1 MEEKTLVSE
10 ESTPASGFLFREDYL
25 LFGMLVR
32 HGLCTPQSL
41 EPLAKIQRERGKREP
56 LIAIL
61 AESSNMQ
68 DKSRKDIE
76 ELLKILST
84 PELRK
89 YLPNDLP
96 DIQTIVSVMTQREST
111 EKHDR
116 AGVTTVREGA
126 VDKGDPHLAETVQ
139 GSSPPA
145 TSTGTTPLRTSTS
158 YSFFGDLGE
167 SIDTALTETEKK
179 RVETARSKG
188 ELIGKPLA
196 GHILLDKL
204 GTGGQGEVYLAKQLS
219 LNRYVAMKRLYIPL
233 DAYPEDFLN
242 AFRIEAQTLGRI
254 NHARIVKVYEIF
266 MDQGIAF
273 FTMEHLNGKTL
284 KELVVESGGAM
295 RTDVVANLACQAC
308 SALSRTAE
316 DGLVHRD
323 IKPANMMVDENGDLK
338 IVDFGLAGMINDFG
352 MGEGFS
358 GTPQYA
364 SPEQVKSEQLTP
376 LSDMYSLG
384 MTLYYCLTGEL
395 PLKAGNP
402 KAMLRAQVDDVP
414 KPPSF
419 INTQL
424 PREVDRV
431 IMRMVEKDPKKRF
444 KDFDECFNAW
454 SRILAESNQS
464 TASFAGTKQLLGE
477 ALLQFTKSERVD
489 IMRRSIFLA
498 VAWFCLAV
506 GTLMGE
512 SALRN
517 HNMDYV
523 LKFCGDFGTYLL
535 AFSLSCI
542 FYVALA
548 RRGWLP
554 IVGSLRVWL
563 YVHISTAVPSV
574 AMLLLHSGNWLRDI
588 TPGGSQAKPLLT
600 ILISSV
606 LLVTAISGSVG
617 LMIFRALRR
626 QLQLRQMELRGA
638 KSDPKQLMMQALS
651 AQFLAGWR
659 LVHYPLA
666 VFFILMSV
674 LHIMQSLKF
683 MGG

>member
-32 HGLCTPQSL
+32 HGLCAPQSL
-41 EPLAKIQRERGKREP
+41 EPLAKLQWERGKREP
-56 LIAIL
+56 LISIL
-61 AESSNMQ
+61 AESSEMK

-76 ELLKILST
+76 ELLRILGT

-96 DIQTIVSVMTQREST
+96 DIETIVTVMTARNSAST
-111 EKHDR
+111 ERDIRKVDDP
-116 AGVTTVREGA
+116 AATLVMQTTPGTTGSGVTSNPRSTA
-126 VDKGDPHLAETVQ
+126 V
-139 GSSPPA
+139 
-145 TSTGTTPLRTSTS
+145 S
-158 YSFFGDLGE
+158 YSFAGDLTG
-167 SIDTALTETEKK
+167 SVDSVLSDSDRLRIAK
-179 RVETARSKG
+179 ARDKS

-204 GTGGQGEVYLAKQLS
+204 GTGGQGEVYLAKQVS
-219 LNRYVAMKRLYIPL
+219 LNRLVAMKRLHIPL
-233 DAYPEDFLN
+233 NANPEEFLT
-242 AFRIEAQTLGRI
+242 AFRIEAQTLGNI

-266 MDQGIAF
+266 MDQGIAC
-273 FTMEHLNGKTL
+273 FTMEFLNGKTL
-284 KELVVESGGAM
+284 KELVTESGGAM
-295 RTDVVANLACQAC
+295 RVDVVANLACQAC
-308 SALSRTAE
+308 SALARTAE

-338 IVDFGLAGMINDFG
+338 IVDFGLAGMMSDFG
-352 MGEGFS
+352 AGEGFS

-364 SPEQVKSEQLTP
+364 SPEQVRSEKLTP

-384 MTLYYCLTGEL
+384 ITLYYCLTGEL
-395 PLKAGNP
+395 PFKAGNP
-402 KAMLRAQVDDVP
+402 KAMLRAQVDEIP
-414 KPPSF
+414 KAPSL

-424 PREVDRV
+424 PREVDHV
-431 IMRMVEKDPKKRF
+431 ILRMVEKDPKKRF
-444 KDFDECFNAW
+444 KDFDECFAAW
-454 SRILAESNQS
+454 SRVLTEATQKG
-464 TASFAGTKQLLGE
+464 ASLAGTKQLLGE
-477 ALLQFTKSERVD
+477 ALLQFTRNERVD
-489 IMRRSIFLA
+489 ITKRSIFLA
-498 VAWFCLAV
+498 AAWFCLAI
-506 GTLMGE
+506 GTILGE
-512 SALRN
+512 KALRN
-517 HNMDYV
+517 HNMEYV

-542 FYVALA
+542 FYVAIA

-574 AMLLLHSGNWLRDI
+574 AMLLIHSGNWLRDI
-588 TPGGSQAKPLLT
+588 TPGGYPARSLLT

-606 LLVTAISGSVG
+606 LLITAISGSVG

-638 KSDPKQLMMQALS
+638 KGDPRQLMLQALS

-683 MGG
+683 MGN